1 MLLVVIVAAEREGLT
16 SAGIGVLLAGFGACI
31 LLGALAS
38 PPLVAGFLLESSSP
52 RATIAVVSAFT
63 RTDVVGDA

>member
-52 RATIAVVSAFT
+52 RDDRRRLGVHSH
-63 RTDVVGDA
+63 

>member
-16 SAGIGVLLAGFGACI
+16 SAGIGVLLAGFACI

-52 RATIAVVSAFT
+52 RATIAVVSAFA